1 MTTAAALLAL
11 TGVGLAVAALARR
24 WHLSAPLLLTL
35 TGVAAS
41 FLPVVPSWHVDPEVI
56 LLGLLPPLL
65 YGAAIRTSL
74 LDLGSNRR
82 NIALLSVVLVI
93 VTAVAVGLVAWQL
106 LGIPLALAI
115 ALGGVVAPPDAVA
128 ATAIARRIG
137 LPRRIVT
144 ILEGESLFNDAT
156 ALVILRMGLVATGA
170 AVTLGEVTLQFVW
183 AAGGGVAVGIVVAKV
198 VNVVRRRVTEPTLD
212 TALSLMVP
220 WLAYLPAEAVHCSG
234 VLAVV
239 VAGVLLGHTA
249 PVAQTAVSRMSERI
263 NWNTVE
269 FLLENAVFLV
279 IGLQAKGIV
288 EDVSANAG
296 WAHVYVV
303 ALAVLLAVILVRPLV
318 VVPLKV
324 FDRRAGGGVRDR
336 MKGAVVVSWA
346 GMRGVVTL
354 AAAFTIPEG
363 APQRNALVL
372 IALVV
377 TIGTLVLQGF
387 TLPWVARRLDI
398 HGPDPREDVLQT
410 ATVMQRAVDAG
421 RDELDRVVTSA
432 DSPEIV
438 DALRTQAQRRTDG
451 VWERLG
457 AERVDEP
464 TPSETYRRLR
474 QAMLTAER
482 AEVLRLRDEK
492 TVDHVVLSE
501 VLATLDVEESVLA
514 TAGERQR
521 VTQER
526 IVTTPE
532 TVRGDCEDL
541 QAAPTCLLPRTPDG
555 CGQCLVEGSTW
566 VHLRL
571 CLTCGEVGC
580 CDSSPQRHATAHNA
594 VTGHPVIRS
603 FEPGEA
609 WRWCYPHQ
617 LLG

>member
-1 MTTAAALLAL
+1 MTAAVALLAL
-11 TGVGLAVAALARR
+11 TAVGVAVAALARR
-24 WHLSAPLLLTL
+24 WELSAPLLLTI

-41 FLPVVPSWHVDPEVI
+41 FLPALPPVEVQPEVI

-74 LDLGSNRR
+74 LDLGTNRR
-82 NIALLSVVLVI
+82 NIGLLSVALVI
-93 VTAVAVGLVAWQL
+93 VTAVAVGLVVWRL
-106 LGIPLALAI
+106 LGLPLALAI
-115 ALGGVVAPPDAVA
+115 AFGGVVAPPDAVA

-144 ILEGESLFNDAT
+144 VLEGESLFNDAT
-156 ALVILRMGLVATGA
+156 ALVIVRMGLLAMGA
-170 AVTLGEVTLQFVW
+170 AVTLGQVTLQFLW
-183 AAGGGVAVGIVVAKV
+183 AAGAGILIGIVVAKL
-198 VNVVRRRVTEPTLD
+198 VNLVRRRITDTTTD
-212 TALSLMVP
+212 TALTFMVP
-220 WLAYLPAEAVHCSG
+220 WLAYLPAEAAHCSG

-249 PVAQTAVSRMSERI
+249 PLAQTALSRMSERI

-269 FLLENAVFLV
+269 FLLQNAVFLL
-279 IGLQAKGIV
+279 IGLQAKGII
-288 EDVSANAG
+288 ESASASADWG
-296 WAHVYVV
+296 RFAV
-303 ALAVLLAVILVRPLV
+303 LAVAVLGTVIVVRPLFII
-318 VVPLKV
+318 PLKAL
-324 FDRRAGGGVRDR
+324 DRRVGGPVRDR
-336 MKGAVVVSWA
+336 LKGAVVVSWA

-354 AAAFTIPEG
+354 AAAFTIPAD
-363 APQRNALVL
+363 APQRNLLVL
-372 IALVV
+372 LALVV
-377 TIGTLVLQGF
+377 TLGTLVIQGF

-421 RDELDRVVTSA
+421 RDELDRVSAMA
-432 DSPEIV
+432 DSPEVI
-438 DALRTQAQRRTDG
+438 ATLRAQAQRRTDR

-457 AERVDEP
+457 AVRPDEP

-482 AEVLRLRDEK
+482 AEVLQLRDEN
-492 TVDHVVLSE
+492 TIDHEVLSE
-501 VLATLDVEESVLA
+501 VLATLDVEESILT
-514 TAGERQR
+514 TAGEHRREQ
-521 VTQER
+521 QER

-532 TVRGDCEDL
+532 TVRGDCPDL
-541 QAAPTCLLPRTPDG
+541 RTAPTCVRPRTPQG
-555 CGQCLVEGSTW
+555 CGTCLEEGSSW

-571 CLTCGEVGC
+571 CLTCGEVAC
-580 CDSSPQRHATAHNA
+580 CDSSPHRHATAHNA
-594 VTGHPVIRS
+594 STGHPVIRS

>member
-1 MTTAAALLAL
+1 MNAAVALVALTAA
-11 TGVGLAVAALARR
+11 GVAVAALARR
-24 WHLSAPLLLTL
+24 WELSAPLLLTV
-35 TGVAAS
+35 TGIAAS
-41 FLPVVPSWHVDPEVI
+41 FVPALPPVHVDPEVI

-74 LDLGSNRR
+74 LELGSNRR
-82 NIALLSVVLVI
+82 NIALLSVVLVV
-93 VTAVAVGLVAWQL
+93 VTAVAVGVVVWRL
-106 LGIPLALAI
+106 LDVPLALAI

-128 ATAIARRIG
+128 ATAVARRIG

-156 ALVILRMGLVATGA
+156 ALVIVRMGLLAMGV
-170 AVTLGEVTLQFVW
+170 AVTVGQVSLQFLW
-183 AAGGGVAVGIVVAKV
+183 AAGGGVVLGILVAKL
-198 VNVVRRRVTEPTLD
+198 VNIVRRRVTDTTTD
-212 TALSLMVP
+212 TALSFMVP
-220 WLAYLPAEAVHCSG
+220 WLAYLPAEAAHCSG

-249 PVAQTAVSRMSERI
+249 PVAQVAVSRMSERI

-269 FLLENAVFLV
+269 FLLQNAVFLL

-288 EDVSANAG
+288 EDVSATANWRQIGLA
-296 WAHVYVV
+296 
-303 ALAVLLAVILVRPLV
+303 ALAVLATVIVVRPLFI
-318 VVPLKV
+318 VPLKAL
-324 FDRRAGGGVRDR
+324 DRHTGGRVRDR
-336 MKGAVVVSWA
+336 LKGAAVVSWA

-354 AAAFTIPEG
+354 AAAFTIPED
-363 APQRNALVL
+363 APQRSVLVL
-372 IALVV
+372 VALVV

-387 TLPWVARRLDI
+387 TLPWLARRLDI

-421 RDELDRVVTSA
+421 QDELERVATSA
-432 DSPEIV
+432 DSPEV
-438 DALRTQAQRRTDG
+438 VAALRAQAQRRTNG

-457 AERVDEP
+457 ADRSDGS

-474 QAMLTAER
+474 RAMLTAER
-482 AEVLRLRDEK
+482 TEVLRLRDEN
-492 TVDHVVLSE
+492 TVDHEVLSE
-501 VLATLDVEESVLA
+501 VLASLDVEESILT
-514 TAGERQR
+514 TAGERPR
-521 VTQER
+521 AADER
-526 IVTTPE
+526 IVTTPD
-532 TVRGDCEDL
+532 TVRGECADL
-541 QAAPTCLLPRTPDG
+541 RTAPVCLRPRTPDG
-555 CGQCLVEGSTW
+555 CGSCLKEGSTW

-580 CDSSPQRHATAHNA
+580 CDSSPNRHATAHNA
-594 VTGHPVIRS
+594 ATGHPVIRS